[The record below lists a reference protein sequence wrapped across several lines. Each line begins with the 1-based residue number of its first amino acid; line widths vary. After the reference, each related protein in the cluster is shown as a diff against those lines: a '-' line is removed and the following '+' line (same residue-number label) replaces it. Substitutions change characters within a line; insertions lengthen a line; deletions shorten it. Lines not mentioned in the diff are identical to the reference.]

1 MKHIRNIVK
10 NSGSSVCCY
19 KDIYNNNLIGCYFF
33 YLLYQLIANE
43 YQIHRRFENMIDSE
57 AYASFIW

>member
-10 NSGSSVCCY
+10 NSGSSVCCN
-19 KDIYNNNLIGCYFF
+19 KDIYNNNLIGRYFF

-43 YQIHRRFENMIDSE
+43 YQIHRQNMIDSE
-57 AYASFIW
+57 AYASSIW